1 VLTYLDSVIVIYL
14 IEQPPV
20 FGARAAT
27 KVGAILANGD
37 RLAVSDVVRLECR
50 VGPLMAGNATRLAEF
65 DAFFASP
72 DVQVVPVTTAVFDR
86 AALIRARHRFRLA
99 DSLNLAAAVEAGC
112 GALLTN
118 DQRLSRFPD
127 VPVEVLP

>member
-1 VLTYLDSVIVIYL
+1 M
-14 IEQPPV
+14 
-20 FGARAAT
+20 
-27 KVGAILANGD
+27 GAILATGD
-37 RLAVSDVVRLECR
+37 RLAVSDLVRLECR
-50 VGPLMAGNATRLAEF
+50 VGPLAAGNATRLAEF

-112 GALLTN
+112 DGFLTN
-118 DQRLSRFPD
+118 DARLSRFPD
-127 VPVEVLP
+127 VPVELLP